1 MVLQWCL
8 PGTFG
13 FACGFCVLKIAS
25 KVLYHIMALLY
36 GCPRTFHI
44 RAYSLSQKL
53 RATRYATLYTVF
65 RQEVLTILRAFAHA
79 GPQRVQCVRA
89 SRPARLAIA
98 IGETPRATTGPP
110 LMRAGRQIVEA
121 TGRRCEAV
129 SFAGRRGNRADER
142 ATAAKGRL
150 KKGGVNAARCRHRRA
165 PCIMYQG

>member
-1 MVLQWCL
+1 MGARGRFTYVH
-8 PGTFG
+8 T
-13 FACGFCVLKIAS
+13 
-25 KVLYHIMALLY
+25 LYRKNYA
-36 GCPRTFHI
+36 
-44 RAYSLSQKL
+44 L
-53 RATRYATLYTVF
+53 RATLPSTVF